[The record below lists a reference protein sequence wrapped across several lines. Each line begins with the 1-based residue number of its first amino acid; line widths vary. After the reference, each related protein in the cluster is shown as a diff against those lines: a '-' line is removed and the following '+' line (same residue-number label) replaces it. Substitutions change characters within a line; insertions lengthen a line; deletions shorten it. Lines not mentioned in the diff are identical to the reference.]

1 MKYLNNWNIFE
12 NNSRGKSITLIK
24 IDSRK
29 RTVDLILVDN
39 WDYNKISELIGHG
52 CRHFEA
58 PYSFSNND
66 TLFTDEEFLVRD
78 FDLEIDESGMYDPS
92 KFGFVFLPFSPKT
105 PLWGNGLVIGTDKEG
120 ESISV
125 KTPLE
130 LIRQKVIFLEKVSDN
145 LSDVKIWQ
153 WNGTKYIRTR

>member
-39 WDYNKISELIGHG
+39 WDYHKITELIGHG

-58 PYSFSNND
+58 PYSFPNQD

-78 FDLEIDESGMYDPS
+78 FDLEIDEVGMYDPS

-120 ESISV
+120 ESIST

-130 LIRQKVIFLEKVSDN
+130 LIRRKVLFLEKVSDN